1 MATPCECF
9 ALSQL
14 QLTNQEESK
23 RPEAVIK
30 IKDNRGTIP
39 NQLTD
44 EDKKRFAELRQKQ
57 KEEEEYR
64 IYRLRQRDEDIEAH
78 FKSTHHNR
86 LQM

>member
-1 MATPCECF
+1 MDPNIWGPHAWFLIHTVCLNYP
-9 ALSQL
+9 
-14 QLTNQEESK
+14 
-23 RPEAVIK
+23 
-30 IKDNRGTIP
+30 DNP
-39 NQLTD
+39 TD
-44 EDKKRFAELRQKQ
+44 EDKKRFAELKQKQ

>member
-1 MATPCECF
+1 MRMF
-9 ALSQL
+9 
-14 QLTNQEESK
+14 QEVL
-23 RPEAVIK
+23 RK

-44 EDKKRFAELRQKQ
+44 EDKRRIAELRQRQ
-57 KEEEEYR
+57 KEDEEYR
-64 IYRLRQRDEDIEAH
+64 MYRLRQRDEDIEAH